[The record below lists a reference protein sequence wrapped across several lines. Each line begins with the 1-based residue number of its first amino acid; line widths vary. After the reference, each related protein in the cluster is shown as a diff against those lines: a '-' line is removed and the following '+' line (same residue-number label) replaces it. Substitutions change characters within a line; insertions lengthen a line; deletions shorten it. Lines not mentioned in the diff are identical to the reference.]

1 LKATLSDKLTF
12 ENLTVNNILT
22 AIVWASITNRAGR
35 VRAVVS
41 AGARCGSEV
50 RSHHQHFMR
59 SAFTRLDGVETF
71 LTRRRTEGCIEDM
84 DVSVLLREDDME
96 RLSRDPVWNSWLV
109 CWVASGAPNVLYV

>member
-1 LKATLSDKLTF
+1 LKATLSDKVTF

-41 AGARCGSEV
+41 VGARCGSEV
-50 RSHHQHFMR
+50 RSHQRFMR

-71 LTRRRTEGCIEDM
+71 LTRRRTEGCIENMDM
-84 DVSVLLREDDME
+84 SVLLREDDME
-96 RLSRDPVWNSWLV
+96 RLSRDLVWNSWLV
-109 CWVASGAPNVLYV
+109 DYLGC